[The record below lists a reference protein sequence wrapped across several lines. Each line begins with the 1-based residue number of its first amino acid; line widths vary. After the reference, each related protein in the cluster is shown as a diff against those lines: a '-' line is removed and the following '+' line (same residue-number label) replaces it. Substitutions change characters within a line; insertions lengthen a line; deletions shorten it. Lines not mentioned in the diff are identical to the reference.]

1 MFNHR
6 IKIKRRWEQVSEE
19 DEGGGTNSS
28 QAAAIRT
35 TIPRIHPRSSST
47 NPGIQN
53 QQLIKQATLEAVTA
67 QAVALQQ
74 QQLCNL
80 GPKIAPI
87 IADGGGSILN
97 QPSVVT
103 SVAAGSPM
111 NNSTIIPNS
120 HMTQQIAAN
129 PAAAMSSY
137 AANNIPLLPNHQTPQ
152 QSFIPGHLPQHVA
165 PHPQHQAAFAATA
178 LNQQQ
183 AGAPSSFVNFSTILN
198 QKDSRWLQL
207 EVCREFQ
214 RNKCSRPD
222 VECKFAHPG
231 SAIEIQSGK
240 VTACYDSIKVNKYY
254 FLSVV

>member
-1 MFNHR
+1 M
-6 IKIKRRWEQVSEE
+6 KE
-19 DEGGGTNSS
+19 
-28 QAAAIRT
+28 AAI
-35 TIPRIHPRSSST
+35 
-47 NPGIQN
+47 
-53 QQLIKQATLEAVTA
+53 TLKVTRRG
-67 QAVALQQ
+67 
-74 QQLCNL
+74 N
-80 GPKIAPI
+80 
-87 IADGGGSILN
+87 
-97 QPSVVT
+97 
-103 SVAAGSPM
+103 
-111 NNSTIIPNS
+111 
-120 HMTQQIAAN
+120 
-129 PAAAMSSY
+129 
-137 AANNIPLLPNHQTPQ
+137 
-152 QSFIPGHLPQHVA
+152 PQHVA

-254 FLSVV
+254 FLSAVRLVLSFDCALD